1 MFIAATS
8 ALLFT
13 AAAQAAAP
21 AALDADLF
29 CRGRGDRLVTTQTK
43 IRKEDGTIVNR
54 SEQGR
59 VPFTGAI
66 HLRVAGGT
74 GQAMLPGGMLG
85 PDDTAGWHEVKKLAL
100 TDQKITGKIY
110 FDWLYSPVM
119 TVDRAT
125 GTMKVDG
132 SLSTFSGTCARYDP
146 RTAKMPAAAPRP
158 AMAPRTVSSGGAQ
171 YTPPPSSD
179 PRAAARRL
187 ASQTDARSTAR
198 SAAMKADLAFRLF
211 NASATPISELVM
223 MGTSGKPSANWLRA
237 GERVGPSLFRSLN
250 FANTQVCTHTARI
263 TFANGAKV
271 QRPINFCGK
280 NTLFVSDRDM
290 WIE

>member
-8 ALLFT
+8 ALLLT
-13 AAAQAAAP
+13 VAAQAATP
-21 AALDADLF
+21 ASQDADLF

-74 GQAMLPGGMLG
+74 GQAMLPSGMLG
-85 PDDTAGWHEVKKLAL
+85 PEDTAGWHEVKKLAV
-100 TDQKITGKIY
+100 TGQTITGKIY

-119 TVDRAT
+119 TVNRAT
-125 GTMKVDG
+125 GTMTVSG
-132 SLSTFSGTCARYDP
+132 SLSNFSGTCARYDP
-146 RTAKMPAAAPRP
+146 RTAKMPPAAPRP
-158 AMAPRTVSSGGAQ
+158 ATASQSVGGGAQ

-187 ASQTDARSTAR
+187 AGQTDARATAR
-198 SAAMKADLAFRLF
+198 GAAMKADLAFRLF
-211 NASATPISELVM
+211 NASATPISEFVM

-237 GERVGPSLFRSLN
+237 GERVAPSLFRSLN
-250 FANTQVCTHTARI
+250 FANSQVCTHTARV
-263 TFANGAKV
+263 TFANGAKLL
-271 QRPINFCGK
+271 RPINFCGK

-290 WIE
+290 WME